1 MAGLKASKK
10 IRPRICS
17 RSSGGVVGSRGTEDK
32 GDDHNLVPKHICEHS
47 VRLFEL
53 GRDAAGRFIFLWLG
67 NVP

>member
-1 MAGLKASKK
+1 M
-10 IRPRICS
+10 
-17 RSSGGVVGSRGTEDK
+17 GSRGTEDK
-32 GDDHNLVPKHICEHS
+32 GDDHNLVPKHTCEHS